1 MAQPSPGGQAIQI
14 IVQINVF
21 SFSQTISQQ
30 IYAMIEDKWNVR
42 PFLGCDLFLA
52 DQCVKH
58 LATVETWHG
67 FYDNIMCYVQ
77 VLGIENNRTLV

>member
-1 MAQPSPGGQAIQI
+1 MTQNTADKHTDGRYTFCRQTDSQDQMAQPSPGGQAIQI

-42 PFLGCDLFLA
+42 PFLGCDF
-52 DQCVKH
+52 
-58 LATVETWHG
+58 G
-67 FYDNIMCYVQ
+67 FWQTSV
-77 VLGIENNRTLV
+77 